1 MRYACA
7 SCINYGLLVWRM
19 GAWGCGGLCI
29 GLSGS
34 ERVQGCRGTN
44 EGCPGLQLMTGT
56 VAESPKQ
63 EVHTDGIRIQETT

>member
-1 MRYACA
+1 MCEPHQLW
-7 SCINYGLLVWRM
+7 SDDMVHGCLGLWWPVH
-19 GAWGCGGLCI
+19 

-44 EGCPGLQLMTGT
+44 EGCPGLQLMAGT